1 MFDIS
6 HLTKVKHF
14 PELLPGSDYY
24 SAIAA
29 NLVAVPSPL
38 DLRRFTNLAV
48 ELVDI
53 SLTADASIR
62 AEIRAD
68 REDREIRT
76 SSLDSATVYPFRF
89 VARDLLSYGLRN
101 TAATPVAGYRTVY
114 GLWVYR
120 PDVAQKILHRWPLTA
135 EDEALAKE
143 LGIRDSVEK
152 GVLPL
157 PRTYVLEREY
167 QVLNSMVF
175 AITVDVPAAPL
186 YETVLQVYAATDEFI
201 VLRRFTCSNTLIA
214 NDVIMTFDRDDD
226 IGYFTFRAA
235 ALGSLS
241 GINCWIPARS
251 ELRVTASAVSAA
263 SGVTFTFEVLRC
275 RMTNLLRARW
285 GLASPD
291 ELPGDVWKKA
301 RGGIL

>member
-1 MFDIS
+1 MFDVS
-6 HLTKVKHF
+6 YLTKVKHF

-24 SAIAA
+24 AAIAG

-38 DLRRFTNLAV
+38 DLRRFANLVV
-48 ELVDI
+48 ELADI
-53 SLTADASIR
+53 SLTADAAIR

-68 REDREIRT
+68 RDEREIRT
-76 SSLDSATVYPFRF
+76 ESLDSATVYPFRF
-89 VARDLLSYGLRN
+89 VARDLLGYGLRN
-101 TAATPVAGYRTVY
+101 TSAASVAGYRTVY

-120 PDVAQKILHRWPLTA
+120 PDVAQKILHKWPLTA

-143 LGIRDSVEK
+143 LNIRDSVEK

-157 PRTYVLEREY
+157 PRTYMLEREY

-175 AITVDVPAAPL
+175 AITIDVPATPL
-186 YETVLQVYAATDEFI
+186 FETALQVYASTDEFL
-201 VLRRFTCSNTLIA
+201 VLRRFTCSNALIA
-214 NDVIMTFDRDDD
+214 NDVIMTFNRDDD

-235 ALGSLS
+235 ALGALASV
-241 GINCWIPARS
+241 NCWVPALN
-251 ELRVTASAVSAA
+251 ELRITANAVSAA
-263 SGVTFTFEVLRC
+263 TDVTFTFEVLRC
-275 RMTNLLRARW
+275 RMTNLLRAKW
-285 GLASPD
+285 GLASPE